1 MKVTHAKWILELYN
15 YLCHQNE
22 ILLNGFKA
30 ASIREAVKSANK
42 GFKGLKGSRED

>member
-1 MKVTHAKWILELYN
+1 MHAKWILELYN

-22 ILLNGFKA
+22 ILLNGFKT
-30 ASIREAVKSANK
+30 ASITEAVKSANK